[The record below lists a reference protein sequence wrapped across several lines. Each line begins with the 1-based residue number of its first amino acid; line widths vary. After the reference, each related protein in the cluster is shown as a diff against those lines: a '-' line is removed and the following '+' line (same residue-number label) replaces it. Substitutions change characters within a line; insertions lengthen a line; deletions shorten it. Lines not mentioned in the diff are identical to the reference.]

1 MPFAA
6 PMVTWRQERPSLK
19 HAANAS
25 RLCFFKVVQFR
36 NSLPRRSLKMQRSM
50 FSLILAS
57 FFSMAISVALSAD
70 QLKWS
75 QDKTYASEDEIGC
88 SCDAPGVV
96 GTVCATP
103 YRCKEISGLC

>member
-1 MPFAA
+1 
-6 PMVTWRQERPSLK
+6 
-19 HAANAS
+19 
-25 RLCFFKVVQFR
+25 
-36 NSLPRRSLKMQRSM
+36 MQRSM

-103 YRCKEISGLC
+103 YRCKEISGLCVGRC

>member
-1 MPFAA
+1 
-6 PMVTWRQERPSLK
+6 
-19 HAANAS
+19 
-25 RLCFFKVVQFR
+25 
-36 NSLPRRSLKMQRSM
+36 MQRSM

-75 QDKTYASEDEIGC
+75 HKKTYASKDEIGCSCDAPGVVGKVCATPYRCEEMSGQCAGRCLYASNDKIGC

-103 YRCKEISGLC
+103 YRCEEMRGQCVGRC